1 MPSPSPLTL
10 DCHVQVYLPRAFP
23 KALRHPVGDSY
34 LGALQSNWQ
43 AVMQTGRMDVAK
55 DWVENV
61 LLLQLPRETAEEAS
75 KVFQA
80 AGLKVSLPDP
90 MPVRVVGE

>member
-1 MPSPSPLTL
+1 MPSPSSLTL
-10 DCHVQVYLPRAFP
+10 AWHVQVYLPRAFP
-23 KALRHPVGDSY
+23 KTLRHPVGDSY
-34 LGALQSNWQ
+34 LGVLQADWQ
-43 AVMQTGRMDVAK
+43 AVMQTGRMDVAR

-75 KVFQA
+75 KAFQA

-90 MPVRVVGE
+90 MPIRVVEE